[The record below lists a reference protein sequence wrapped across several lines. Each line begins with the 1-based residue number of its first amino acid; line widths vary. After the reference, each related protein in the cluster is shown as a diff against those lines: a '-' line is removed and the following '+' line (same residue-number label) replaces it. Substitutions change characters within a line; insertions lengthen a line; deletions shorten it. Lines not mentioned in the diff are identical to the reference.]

1 MRKAM
6 VAMTAAGLA
15 LAGCATT
22 PSGYPI
28 EATRYHYDPVLDRGT
43 VVIEPGDPAGP
54 PIGYEAYA
62 AAVHAE
68 LLRIGFAD
76 PGPGVQPRF
85 RVGVTVNQTLQPLPR
100 RRSPIS
106 IGLGA
111 GGFSGGGYRG
121 GGVGLGGGVS
131 FPVGG
136 GGARQGNVTELG
148 VRIRRGPDAVWEGQA
163 RTLTEVRTAPA
174 SGDALPARLAHALF
188 TGFPGESGRTIEV
201 R

>member
-1 MRKAM
+1 MGL
-6 VAMTAAGLA
+6 AAGLA
-15 LAGCATT
+15 LTGCATT
-22 PSGYPI
+22 PASYPV

-43 VVIEPGDPAGP
+43 VVIEPADAGP
-54 PIGYEAYA
+54 PSIEFQGYA

-68 LLRIGFAD
+68 LLRTGFAD

-85 RVGVTVNQTLQPLPR
+85 RVTVSYTRTVQPLPR

-106 IGLGA
+106 IGI
-111 GGFSGGGYRG
+111 GGGGYSGGGYRSG

-136 GGARQGNVTELG
+136 GGAREGAMTELG

-163 RTLTEVRTAPA
+163 RTLSDTRAPA
-174 SGDALPARLAHALF
+174 ATSDAIAGRLAHALF
-188 TGFPGESGRTIEV
+188 SGFPGESGRTIEV